1 MHKNDRNLK
10 KFSPAAPIGTAG
22 TQFLLLI
29 LKNRF
34 KFSIY
39 ESKIQKFFACGAKI
53 FHVQIFLPVPLPKKI
68 PGATPANMFCI
79 IDWIELQFRFGLKLL
94 GKGITCPFTG
104 SERSMPNA
112 PILRQKSMK
121 SMQPPKFVQSP
132 KTTTC
137 LQTLRLRPRPLLQH
151 RLPLLHGKPE
161 REMFTVWTQIWAKF
175 FCPVGDKGVKFHG

>member
-1 MHKNDRNLK
+1 
-10 KFSPAAPIGTAG
+10 
-22 TQFLLLI
+22 
-29 LKNRF
+29 
-34 KFSIY
+34 
-39 ESKIQKFFACGAKI
+39 
-53 FHVQIFLPVPLPKKI
+53 
-68 PGATPANMFCI
+68 MFCI

-112 PILRQKSMK
+112 PILRRKSMK

-137 LQTLRLRPRPLLQH
+137 LQTPRLRPRPLLQH
-151 RLPLLHGKPE
+151 RLQLLHGKPE

-175 FCPVGDKGVKFHG
+175 FCPVGDEGDQILSIIIHLRWDGTQSNSKSDSFLRLKLKIINYDCLLKWVSFEKIPPCLCQVRILYWLVSIFIGRL